1 MIVGNNI
8 GISSGYQNNTSKAG
22 GYKNV
27 CEYSKYLMGK
37 YDCLTP
43 GRNVAV
49 SVTAGMLKKAMTDE
63 KKGKW
68 LERELGKA
76 PDYIKQAQQAASAR
90 GSKLLSC
97 TIEFGEE
104 YTTMC
109 TLTVTD
115 TPGTDEDI
123 DKWFERVKEKKEEQK
138 KLEQRLIFKGKDL
151 KSVTESF
158 IEEMSNVNSTLSS
171 VTGFDVNA

>member
-1 MIVGNNI
+1 MIIGNNI
-8 GISSGYQNNTSKAG
+8 GISNGYQSTTNKSG
-22 GYKNV
+22 GHKNV
-27 CEYSKYLMGK
+27 REYSKYLRDK
-37 YDCLTP
+37 YSCLTP
-43 GRNVAV
+43 GNNVAV
-49 SVTAGMLKKAMTDE
+49 TVTSGMLKKAMTDE
-63 KKGKW
+63 KTGKW

-109 TLTVTD
+109 VCAVTD

-123 DKWFERVKEKKEEQK
+123 DKWLERVKEKKEEQK
-138 KLEQRLIFKGKDL
+138 KLEQRMVFKGKDL
-151 KSVTESF
+151 KSVTENF
-158 IEEMSNVNSTLSS
+158 IEELSTMNSTLSFR
-171 VTGFDVNA
+171 TGFDIKA

>member
-8 GISSGYQNNTSKAG
+8 GINNGYQNTTSKFCV
-22 GYKNV
+22 YSNV
-27 CEYSKYLMGK
+27 REYSKYLMDK
-37 YDCLTP
+37 YSCLTP
-43 GRNVAV
+43 GNNVAV
-49 SVTAGMLKKAMTDE
+49 TVTSGMLKKAMTDE
-63 KKGKW
+63 KTGKW

-109 TLTVTD
+109 VCAVTD

-123 DKWFERVKEKKEEQK
+123 NENEDAKIHNVEV
-138 KLEQRLIFKGKDL
+138 
-151 KSVTESF
+151 VTETV
-158 IEEMSNVNSTLSS
+158 NVSS
-171 VTGFDVNA
+171 QDTIIYPHVDIRL